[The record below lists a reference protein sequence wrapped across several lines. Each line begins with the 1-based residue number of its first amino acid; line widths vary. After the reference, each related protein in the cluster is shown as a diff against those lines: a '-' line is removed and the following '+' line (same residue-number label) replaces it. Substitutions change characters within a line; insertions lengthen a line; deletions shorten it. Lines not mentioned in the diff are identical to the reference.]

1 MIDERRVSEY
11 CYEDPSLIENY
22 ERAMNDETQTWVCH
36 HRVGTIMNCGKKE
49 LIAQGCYT
57 DRLAHDLI
65 FLTKSEHNRLHNAGK
80 PASAKHRAN
89 LRAALNRP
97 EVRAKMSMKSRGRK
111 QSAETRAKR
120 SASLKAV
127 WSRPEYRA
135 KVSASNKAVWSR
147 PETRAKISAA
157 NRGKRRSAE
166 ALAKMS
172 EAQKGKKLSE
182 ETRARLSVAN
192 SGENNPMF
200 GKKHSAEA
208 RAKMSAAAKN
218 RSKEW
223 CEKIS
228 ASSKGR
234 KLSTE
239 ARAKIGAKA
248 RVAST
253 GRHWFNDG
261 VENKFC
267 KECPGPGWN
276 LGMLIRV
283 HETSP
288 TQTAQDDSISTIS

>member
-22 ERAMNDETQTWVCH
+22 ESAMNDKTQTWVCH

-57 DRLAHDLI
+57 DRPAHDLI
-65 FLTKSEHNRLHNAGK
+65 FLTKAEHRRLHTAGK
-80 PASAKHRAN
+80 PLSAKHRAN

-97 EVRAKMSMKSRGRK
+97 EVRVKMSMKSRGRK
-111 QSAETRAKR
+111 QSVETRAKR
-120 SASLKAV
+120 SASVKAAL
-127 WSRPEYRA
+127 SKPEVREKMRA
-135 KVSASNKAVWSR
+135 SIKAALSK
-147 PETRAKISAA
+147 PETRAKIRVSRTGKHLTEETKAKLSAV
-157 NRGKRRSAE
+157 N
-166 ALAKMS
+166 
-172 EAQKGKKLSE
+172 KGKKLSAE
-182 ETRARLSVAN
+182 ARAKMSAAL
-192 SGENNPMF
+192 GGKNNPMF

-218 RSKEW
+218 RSEEW
-223 CEKIS
+223 REKIS

-234 KLSTE
+234 KLSAE
-239 ARAKIGAKA
+239 WRAKIGAKS

-288 TQTAQDDSISTIS
+288 TQTAQANSPSTTS